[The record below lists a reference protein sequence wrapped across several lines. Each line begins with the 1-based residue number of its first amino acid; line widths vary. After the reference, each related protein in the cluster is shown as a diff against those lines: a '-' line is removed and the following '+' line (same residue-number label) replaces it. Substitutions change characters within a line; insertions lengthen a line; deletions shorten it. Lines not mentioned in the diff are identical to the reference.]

1 MFCRPMG
8 NTLTVKAYC
17 RKIGIQGTCP
27 CIKLQS
33 FRNRKRVKNFSKWV
47 ENQTFDSC
55 S

>member
-27 CIKLQS
+27 C
-33 FRNRKRVKNFSKWV
+33 VKNFSKWV
-47 ENQTFDSC
+47 ENQTFYSC